1 MVCGQVPRCRRL
13 CRPRPF
19 LLALVVALCLFCQTL
34 TPLMTSSILSAVVN
48 GIVPNKL
55 AKTQQGKYKEVSP
68 STIHCFLPGSN
79 SETVKKID
87 ASILQYFGSHTRRAV
102 LYAPP
107 AHHETDRQLC
117 QRILAKHGYTVTV
130 LENGRLLEDLRHEG
144 PYHSGMNPWDL
155 FICLSSRKNGGTGCF
170 QTEDFRNL
178 ELFQKVNLL
187 PEIQHFLCRKEGLC
201 QITKAFSDLQLPLV
215 TPDCSGQPG
224 LSRASTT
231 RNVSQGSTIT
241 ERARASHLQHQW
253 KQSMSTKL
261 SRVSTT
267 SDHKDVLKAQDL
279 SVIIKAYVLVTSLT
293 PLRAFI
299 HSTTTVWHPPKKKHF
314 TIKLQRFFE
323 IFFRNSSPQQ
333 AFNNMK
339 EAINKLLLLTEV
351 FSKSSASGPNS
362 FNQCSQCFQMLTF
375 DIGFSMSMHPVVL
388 KVHEYFD
395 FQVENESTIQD
406 QISKE
411 LLFEDTFKFI
421 LSNES
426 STSSFIEALQKIY
439 GSSVSEDGTYN
450 KEDEQCFSLEEINSM
465 ITFIKELKS
474 LGQFELLFPSSAPKT
489 QMLLRDLYRMVDPM
503 RRLSS
508 VLTVHWLLSSVL
520 QQFQFMNKEA
530 HINLSEDRRKEE
542 TRETVGIKCQEI
554 NPTLASKFFNFISED
569 QHKVFHLRTQCPHGN
584 SVTEAEQ
591 TLYKIENK
599 DTLSHIRHIFTSPQ
613 LNLNPQFNPK
623 IRKYYAEVPFDMVTV
638 KIGAEPSNCQ
648 CQVHLDDKKGPSI
661 ANYPLGL
668 GLNKVVILL
677 TDDSQPSSE
686 VVSSYKITIYRE
698 DRPSLPLFDDYMMC
712 GFVQDCGSKI
722 RPEESC
728 GLQPLSHEYLSAISQ
743 TVFKTCEAGDTKGQ
757 WIVPCLSCSDNRTCD
772 WREITWQPHGC
783 QYSVLAKPELQRC
796 VEGRRILFIGDS
808 TNRGMMYYL
817 IERVNKTLQE
827 WQKTHD
833 VKCYHNINEGKTF
846 ISYSYY
852 PQFWM
857 NASQRPTFEKAL
869 EQLLQRSRPLEN
881 TDQTVL
887 IVGGVQWLNS
897 NHLQIIQK
905 VLNRENL
912 SNILVIVKSIGMGF
926 HLPVDGIHSLS
937 QAEVQNLWN
946 ENLVILDTA
955 KNLGYEV
962 VDTFVITMGRYK
974 EFLQGKCGCH
984 FHEVVKSNPS
994 EEKPHIT
1001 MTLSRHY
1008 TLGKYFSKRSK
1019 PSQLQDYATNS
1030 QSPYHVRGPINQ
1042 VYSEILLS
1050 RLCAS
1055 RRDFVST

>member
-55 AKTQQGKYKEVSP
+55 TKTQRGRYKETSP
-68 STIHCFLPGSN
+68 GTIHCFLPGSN
-79 SETVKKID
+79 SETVKKLD
-87 ASILQYFGSHTRRAV
+87 ASILQHFGSQTRRAV

-117 QRILAKHGYTVTV
+117 QHILAKHGYTVTV
-130 LENGRLLEDLRHEG
+130 LENRRLVEDLRHEG

-170 QTEDFRNL
+170 QAEDLHNL

-224 LSRASTT
+224 PSRASTM
-231 RNVSQGSTIT
+231 RNVSQGSAVTGQ
-241 ERARASHLQHQW
+241 ARAPPLQHWNQ
-253 KQSMSTKL
+253 
-261 SRVSTT
+261 VST
-267 SDHKDVLKAQDL
+267 SDHKDVLKAQDF

-299 HSTTTVWHPPKKKHF
+299 HSTTTVWHPPKKRHF

-323 IFFRNSSPQQ
+323 MFFRNSSPQQ

-339 EAINKLLLLTEV
+339 EAINKLLLITEV

-375 DIGFSMSMHPVVL
+375 DIGFGMSIHPVVL
-388 KVHEYFD
+388 KVHENFD
-395 FQVENESTIQD
+395 IQVENESTIQD

-411 LLFEDTFKFI
+411 LLFEDTFKFL

-439 GSSVSEDGTYN
+439 GSSVSKDGTHN
-450 KEDEQCFSLEEINSM
+450 REDEQCFSLEEINSAT
-465 ITFIKELKS
+465 TFIKELKS
-474 LGQFELLFPSSAPKT
+474 LGQFELLFPSSAPKIR
-489 QMLLRDLYRMVDPM
+489 MLLHDLYRMVDPM
-503 RRLSS
+503 RRPSS
-508 VLTVHWLLSSVL
+508 VLTLHWLLSSVL
-520 QQFQFMNKEA
+520 QQFQLMNKEA
-530 HINLSEDRRKEE
+530 HTNLSDENRKLLSASVYLSALHYSSKTEE
-542 TRETVGIKCQEI
+542 R
-554 NPTLASKFFNFISED
+554 
-569 QHKVFHLRTQCPHGN
+569 QC
-584 SVTEAEQ
+584 S
-591 TLYKIENK
+591 YDK
-599 DTLSHIRHIFTSPQ
+599 DTLSHIRQIYTSPQ
-613 LNLNPQFNPK
+613 LDLNPQFNPK
-623 IRKYYAEVPFDMVTV
+623 IREYYAEVPFDMVTV

-648 CQVHLDDKKGPSI
+648 CHVHLDNKKGPSI

-668 GLNKVVILL
+668 GLNKVIILL
-677 TDDSQPSSE
+677 MDDLQPSPE

-728 GLQPLSHEYLSAISQ
+728 GLQPLSHEYLSEISQ
-743 TVFKTCEAGDTKGQ
+743 TVFKTCEGGDTKGQ

-783 QYSVLAKPELQRC
+783 RHSVLAKPELQRC

-857 NASQRPTFEKAL
+857 NANQRPTFERAL
-869 EQLLQRSRPLEN
+869 EQLLQRSRPLKN

-994 EEKPHIT
+994 EERPHIT

-1008 TLGKYFSKRSK
+1008 TLGKYFGSQSK

-1055 RRDFVST
+1055 KREFVST

>member
-1 MVCGQVPRCRRL
+1 MVCGQAPRCRRL

-19 LLALVVALCLFCQTL
+19 LLAIVVAICLFCETL
-34 TPLMTSSILSAVVN
+34 TPLMTSTILSAVVN
-48 GIVPNKL
+48 GITSNKL
-55 AKTQQGKYKEVSP
+55 TKTQQGRYKEVSP
-68 STIHCFLPGSN
+68 STTHCFLPGSN
-79 SETVKKID
+79 SQTLKKID
-87 ASILQYFGSHTRRAV
+87 DSIVQYFGSHMRRAV

-107 AHHETDRQLC
+107 AHRETDRQLC
-117 QRILAKHGYTVTV
+117 QRILEKHGYTVTV
-130 LENGRLLEDLRHEG
+130 LENRRLVENPRHKG
-144 PYHSGMNPWDL
+144 PYHSSINPWDL
-155 FICLSSRKNGGTGCF
+155 LICLSSRKNAGTGCI
-170 QTEDFRNL
+170 QAEDLHNL

-201 QITKAFSDLQLPLV
+201 QITKAFSDLQLPV
-215 TPDCSGQPG
+215 VAPECSGQPG
-224 LSRASTT
+224 PSRASTT
-231 RNVSQGSTIT
+231 SNMSQGSKSTDKT
-241 ERARASHLQHQW
+241 RTSHLQHQW
-253 KQSMSTKL
+253 KQHTSAEL
-261 SRVSTT
+261 NHVSA
-267 SDHKDVLKAQDL
+267 SSEHKDILKAQDL

-299 HSTTTVWHPPKKKHF
+299 HSTTSVWHPPKKKHF

-323 IFFRNSSPQQ
+323 IFFKNSSPQQ

-339 EAINKLLLLTEV
+339 EAISKLLLITEV
-351 FSKSSASGPNS
+351 FSESSASGPNS

-375 DIGFSMSMHPVVL
+375 DIGFGMSIYPVVL
-388 KVHEYFD
+388 EVHENFD
-395 FQVENESTIQD
+395 FQVEDKSTIQD
-406 QISKE
+406 QTFKE
-411 LLFEDTFKFI
+411 LIFEDTFKFL

-439 GSSVSEDGTYN
+439 GSAVSKDGKYHRED
-450 KEDEQCFSLEEINSM
+450 KQCFSLEEINSM

-474 LGQFELLFPSSAPKT
+474 LGQFELLFPSAAPQIQT
-489 QMLLRDLYRMVDPM
+489 LLRDLYRMVDPM
-503 RRLSS
+503 RRLGS
-508 VLTVHWLLSSVL
+508 VLTLHWLLSSL
-520 QQFQFMNKEA
+520 LEQFQFMTKEA
-530 HINLSEDRRKEE
+530 HTN
-542 TRETVGIKCQEI
+542 
-554 NPTLASKFFNFISED
+554 ISEWSLKKNSRKSSQTIMKLLQPRLSSQENRSPKQNVPSD
-569 QHKVFHLRTQCPHGN
+569 SRRSHKTFHYSSKTKERQCSHD
-584 SVTEAEQ
+584 
-591 TLYKIENK
+591 K
-599 DTLSHIRHIFTSPQ
+599 DTLSHIRQIFTSPQ
-613 LNLNPQFNPK
+613 LDLNPQFNPK
-623 IRKYYAEVPFDMVTV
+623 IKEYYAEVPFDMVTV

-648 CQVHLDDKKGPSI
+648 CQVHLDDKKGPSS

-668 GLNKVVILL
+668 GLNKVIILL
-677 TDDSQPSSE
+677 TDDSQPSPQ
-686 VVSSYKITIYRE
+686 VVSSYRITIYRE

-722 RPEESC
+722 HPEESC
-728 GLQPLSHEYLSAISQ
+728 GLQPLSQEYLSAISQ
-743 TVFKTCEAGDTKGQ
+743 TVFKTCEAGDAKGQ

-857 NASQRPTFEKAL
+857 NANQRPTFEKAL

-905 VLNRENL
+905 VLSRENL
-912 SNILVIVKSIGMGF
+912 SNILVIIKSIGMGF

-937 QAEVQNLWN
+937 QAQIQNLWN
-946 ENLVILDTA
+946 ENLIILDTA

-994 EEKPHIT
+994 EERPHIT
-1001 MTLSRHY
+1001 MMLSRHY
-1008 TLGKYFSKRSK
+1008 TLGKYFGSQSK

-1055 RRDFVST
+1055 KRELVS

>member
-34 TPLMTSSILSAVVN
+34 TPLMTSSILSAVAN
-48 GIVPNKL
+48 GIAPDK
-55 AKTQQGKYKEVSP
+55 ATKTQQGRYKEVSP

-79 SETVKKID
+79 SETVKKIN
-87 ASILQYFGSHTRRAV
+87 ASILQYLGSHTRRAV

-107 AHHETDRQLC
+107 AHHESDRRLC

-130 LENGRLLEDLRHEG
+130 LENRRLVEDLRHEG

-170 QTEDFRNL
+170 QTEDLRNL

-224 LSRASTT
+224 LSRTSTA
-231 RNVSQGSTIT
+231 RNVSQGSAVT
-241 ERARASHLQHQW
+241 EQARASHLQHWW

-261 SRVSTT
+261 NQVSTT
-267 SDHKDVLKAQDL
+267 SAHRDILKAQDL

-339 EAINKLLLLTEV
+339 EAINKLLLITEV

-362 FNQCSQCFQMLTF
+362 FHQCSQCFQMLTF
-375 DIGFSMSMHPVVL
+375 DIGFGMSIHPVVL
-388 KVHEYFD
+388 KVHENFD

-406 QISKE
+406 QTSKE
-411 LLFEDTFKFI
+411 LIFEDTFKFL

-426 STSSFIEALQKIY
+426 STSSLIEALQKIY
-439 GSSVSEDGTYN
+439 GSSVNKDGTYDR
-450 KEDEQCFSLEEINSM
+450 EDEQCFSLEEINSM

-474 LGQFELLFPSSAPKT
+474 LGQFELLFPSSAPEIQT
-489 QMLLRDLYRMVDPM
+489 LLRDLYRMVDPM

-508 VLTVHWLLSSVL
+508 VLTGHWLLSSVL
-520 QQFQFMNKEA
+520 QQFQIWNKEA
-530 HINLSEDRRKEE
+530 PTNLSDFNFCEERKRNGRTEQGKKREGGKEREGRKGKEGKGRKE
-542 TRETVGIKCQEI
+542 REGRKGKEGRKELSVYCM
-554 NPTLASKFFNFISED
+554 FN
-569 QHKVFHLRTQCPHGN
+569 T
-584 SVTEAEQ
+584 
-591 TLYKIENK
+591 
-599 DTLSHIRHIFTSPQ
+599 DTLSYIRQIFTSPQ
-613 LNLNPQFNPK
+613 LDLNPQFNPK
-623 IRKYYAEVPFDMVTV
+623 IREYYAEVPFDMVTV

-648 CQVHLDDKKGPSI
+648 CQVHLDNKKGPSI

-668 GLNKVVILL
+668 GLNKVIILL
-677 TDDSQPSSE
+677 TDDSQPSPE

-698 DRPSLPLFDDYMMC
+698 DRPSLPLFDDYMVC

-728 GLQPLSHEYLSAISQ
+728 GLQPLSPEYLSAISQ
-743 TVFKTCEAGDTKGQ
+743 TVVKTCEAGDTKGQ

-783 QYSVLAKPELQRC
+783 RHSVLAKPQLQRC
-796 VEGRRILFIGDS
+796 LEGRRILFIGDS

-857 NASQRPTFEKAL
+857 NANQRPTFEKAL

-946 ENLVILDTA
+946 ENLIILDTA

-994 EEKPHIT
+994 EERPHIT

-1008 TLGKYFSKRSK
+1008 TLGKYFGSQSK

-1030 QSPYHVRGPINQ
+1030 QSSYHVRGPINQ

-1055 RRDFVST
+1055 RRELVST

>member
-1 MVCGQVPRCRRL
+1 MLCGHIPRCRRL

-48 GIVPNKL
+48 GIAPNKL
-55 AKTQQGKYKEVSP
+55 TKTQQGRYKEISP
-68 STIHCFLPGSN
+68 STVHCFLPGSN
-79 SETVKKID
+79 SETVKKIHD
-87 ASILQYFGSHTRRAV
+87 SILQYFGSHTRRAV

-130 LENGRLLEDLRHEG
+130 LENRRLAEDLGHEG

-155 FICLSSRKNGGTGCF
+155 LICLSSRKNGGTGCF
-170 QTEDFRNL
+170 QTEDLHNL

-224 LSRASTT
+224 LSRASAP
-231 RNVSQGSTIT
+231 RNVSQGSVIT
-241 ERARASHLQHQW
+241 GQARASHVQHWW
-253 KQSMSTKL
+253 KQSTSTQL
-261 SRVSTT
+261 NQVSTL

-293 PLRAFI
+293 PLRAFV

-314 TIKLQRFFE
+314 TIKLQKFFE

-339 EAINKLLLLTEV
+339 EAINKLLLITEV
-351 FSKSSASGPNS
+351 FSKSSASGPSS

-375 DIGFSMSMHPVVL
+375 DIGFGMSIHPVVL
-388 KVHEYFD
+388 KVHEHFD
-395 FQVENESTIQD
+395 FQDENELTIQD

-411 LLFEDTFKFI
+411 LLLEDTFKFL

-439 GSSVSEDGTYN
+439 GSSVSKDGTYN
-450 KEDEQCFSLEEINSM
+450 REEEQCFSLEEINSM
-465 ITFIKELKS
+465 ITFIKELKN
-474 LGQFELLFPSSAPKT
+474 LGQFELLFPSSAPKI

-508 VLTVHWLLSSVL
+508 VLTVHWLLSSLL

-530 HINLSEDRRKEE
+530 HTNLFEWKPSQENMNPKQNVPSDFRKNHGALHYSSKTEE
-542 TRETVGIKCQEI
+542 R
-554 NPTLASKFFNFISED
+554 
-569 QHKVFHLRTQCPHGN
+569 QC
-584 SVTEAEQ
+584 S
-591 TLYKIENK
+591 YDK
-599 DTLSHIRHIFTSPQ
+599 DTLSHIRQLFTSPQ
-613 LNLNPQFNPK
+613 LDLNPQFNPK
-623 IRKYYAEVPFDMVTV
+623 IREYYAEVPFDMVTV

-648 CQVHLDDKKGPSI
+648 CHVHLDDKKGPSI

-668 GLNKVVILL
+668 GLNKVIIFL
-677 TDDSQPSSE
+677 TDDSQPSPE

-712 GFVQDCGSKI
+712 GFVQ
-722 RPEESC
+722 
-728 GLQPLSHEYLSAISQ
+728 
-743 TVFKTCEAGDTKGQ
+743 
-757 WIVPCLSCSDNRTCD
+757 
-772 WREITWQPHGC
+772 
-783 QYSVLAKPELQRC
+783 
-796 VEGRRILFIGDS
+796 ILFIGDS

-857 NASQRPTFEKAL
+857 NANQRPTFEKAL

-897 NHLQIIQK
+897 NHLLIIQK

-994 EEKPHIT
+994 EERPHIT
-1001 MTLSRHY
+1001 MTLSRRY
-1008 TLGKYFSKRSK
+1008 TRGKYFGSQSK

-1030 QSPYHVRGPINQ
+1030 RSPYHVRGPINQ

-1055 RRDFVST
+1055 KREVVST

>member
-1 MVCGQVPRCRRL
+1 MVCGQVLRCRRL

-19 LLALVVALCLFCQTL
+19 LLALVVAICLFCQTL
-34 TPLMTSSILSAVVN
+34 TPLMTSSILSAVVK
-48 GIVPNKL
+48 GIAPDKL
-55 AKTQQGKYKEVSP
+55 TKTQQGRYKEVSP
-68 STIHCFLPGSN
+68 SNTHCFLPGSN
-79 SETVKKID
+79 SQAVKKIND
-87 ASILQYFGSHTRRAV
+87 SILQYFGSRTRRAV

-107 AHHETDRQLC
+107 AHRETDRQLC

-130 LENGRLLEDLRHEG
+130 LENRRLMEDPRLKG
-144 PYHSGMNPWDL
+144 PYHSGISPWDL
-155 FICLSSRKNGGTGCF
+155 LICLSSRKNDGTGCI
-170 QTEDFRNL
+170 QIEDLHRL
-178 ELFQKVNLL
+178 ALFQKVNLL

-201 QITKAFSDLQLPLV
+201 QITKAFSDLQLPV
-215 TPDCSGQPG
+215 ITPECSSQPG
-224 LSRASTT
+224 LSRASAAS
-231 RNVSQGSTIT
+231 NMSQGGDSTDKT
-241 ERARASHLQHQW
+241 RPAHLRSWW
-253 KQSMSTKL
+253 KQSTSTQL
-261 SRVSTT
+261 SQVSA
-267 SDHKDVLKAQDL
+267 SPDHKDILKAQDF

-299 HSTTTVWHPPKKKHF
+299 HSTATVWHPPKKKHF
-314 TIKLQRFFE
+314 SIKLQRFFE
-323 IFFRNSSPQQ
+323 IFFKSSSPQQ

-339 EAINKLLLLTEV
+339 EAISKLLLITEV
-351 FSKSSASGPNS
+351 FSESSASGSNS
-362 FNQCSQCFQMLTF
+362 FNQCRQCFQMLTF
-375 DIGFSMSMHPVVL
+375 DIGFSTSMYPVVL
-388 KVHEYFD
+388 EVHENFD
-395 FQVENESTIQD
+395 FQDEDESNIQH
-406 QISKE
+406 QTFKE
-411 LLFEDTFKFI
+411 FLLEDTFKFL

-426 STSSFIEALQKIY
+426 STSIFIEALQKIH
-439 GSSVSEDGTYN
+439 GSTVSKDGTYH
-450 KEDEQCFSLEEINSM
+450 KEDEQCLSLEEINSM

-474 LGQFELLFPSSAPKT
+474 LGQFELLFPSAAPKIQT
-489 QMLLRDLYRMVDPM
+489 LLRDIYHMVDPM
-503 RRLSS
+503 RRLGS
-508 VLTVHWLLSSVL
+508 VLTVHWLLSSL
-520 QQFQFMNKEA
+520 LEQFQFMAKEA
-530 HINLSEDRRKEE
+530 HTNLSEWNSSQENVSLKQNVPSDFRKNHEA
-542 TRETVGIKCQEI
+542 
-554 NPTLASKFFNFISED
+554 LHFSSKTKE
-569 QHKVFHLRTQCPHGN
+569 RQC
-584 SVTEAEQ
+584 T
-591 TLYKIENK
+591 YDK
-599 DTLSHIRHIFTSPQ
+599 DTLSHIRQIFTSPQ
-613 LNLNPQFNPK
+613 LDLNPQFNPK
-623 IRKYYAEVPFDMVTV
+623 IKEYYTEVPFDMVTV

-648 CQVHLDDKKGPSI
+648 CKVHLDEKKGPSI

-668 GLNKVVILL
+668 GLNKVIILV
-677 TDDSQPSSE
+677 TDDSQPSPH
-686 VVSSYKITIYRE
+686 VVSTYKITIYRE

-712 GFVQDCGSKI
+712 GFVQDCGSLI

-783 QYSVLAKPELQRC
+783 RYSVLAKPELQRC

-857 NASQRPTFEKAL
+857 NADQRPTFEKAL

-912 SNILVIVKSIGMGF
+912 SNILVIIKSIGMGF

-955 KNLGYEV
+955 KNFGYEV

-994 EEKPHIT
+994 EESPHIT
-1001 MTLSRHY
+1001 MTFSRHY
-1008 TLGKYFSKRSK
+1008 TLGKYLGSQSK
-1019 PSQLQDYATNS
+1019 PSQLQDYARNS

-1055 RRDFVST
+1055 KRELVST

>member
-1 MVCGQVPRCRRL
+1 MLCGHIPRCRRL

-48 GIVPNKL
+48 GIAPNKL
-55 AKTQQGKYKEVSP
+55 TKTQQGRYKEISP
-68 STIHCFLPGSN
+68 STVHCFLPGSN
-79 SETVKKID
+79 SETVKKIHD
-87 ASILQYFGSHTRRAV
+87 SILQYFGSHTRRAV

-130 LENGRLLEDLRHEG
+130 LENRRLAEDLGHEG

-155 FICLSSRKNGGTGCF
+155 LICLSSRKNGGTGCF
-170 QTEDFRNL
+170 QTEDLHNL

-224 LSRASTT
+224 LSRASAP
-231 RNVSQGSTIT
+231 RNVSQGSAIT
-241 ERARASHLQHQW
+241 GQARASHVQHWW
-253 KQSMSTKL
+253 KQSTSTQL
-261 SRVSTT
+261 NQVSTL

-314 TIKLQRFFE
+314 TIKLQKFFE

-339 EAINKLLLLTEV
+339 EAINKLLLITEV
-351 FSKSSASGPNS
+351 FSKSSASGPSS

-375 DIGFSMSMHPVVL
+375 DIGFGMSIHPVVL
-388 KVHEYFD
+388 KVHEHFD
-395 FQVENESTIQD
+395 FQDENELTIQD

-411 LLFEDTFKFI
+411 LLLEDTFKFL

-439 GSSVSEDGTYN
+439 GSSVSKDGTYN
-450 KEDEQCFSLEEINSM
+450 REEEQCFSLEEINSM
-465 ITFIKELKS
+465 ITFIKELKN
-474 LGQFELLFPSSAPKT
+474 LGQFELLFPSSAPKI

-508 VLTVHWLLSSVL
+508 VLTVHWLLSSLL

-530 HINLSEDRRKEE
+530 HTNLFEWQPSQENMNPKQNVPSDFRKNHGALHYSSKTEERR
-542 TRETVGIKCQEI
+542 C
-554 NPTLASKFFNFISED
+554 SYD
-569 QHKVFHLRTQCPHGN
+569 
-584 SVTEAEQ
+584 
-591 TLYKIENK
+591 K
-599 DTLSHIRHIFTSPQ
+599 DTLSHIRQLFTSPQ
-613 LNLNPQFNPK
+613 LDLNPQFNPK
-623 IRKYYAEVPFDMVTV
+623 IREYYAEVPFDMVTV

-648 CQVHLDDKKGPSI
+648 CHVHLDDKKGPSI

-668 GLNKVVILL
+668 GLNKVIILL
-677 TDDSQPSSE
+677 TDDSQPSPE

-722 RPEESC
+722 HPEESC

-857 NASQRPTFEKAL
+857 NANQRPTFEKAL

-897 NHLQIIQK
+897 NHLLIIQK

-994 EEKPHIT
+994 EERPHIT
-1001 MTLSRHY
+1001 MTLSRRY
-1008 TLGKYFSKRSK
+1008 TRGKYFGSQSK

-1030 QSPYHVRGPINQ
+1030 RSPYHVRGPINQ

-1055 RRDFVST
+1055 KREVVST

>member
-19 LLALVVALCLFCQTL
+19 LLALVVAICLFCQTL
-34 TPLMTSSILSAVVN
+34 TPLMTSSILSAVIN
-48 GIVPNKL
+48 GIAPNKL
-55 AKTQQGKYKEVSP
+55 TKTQQGRYKEVSP
-68 STIHCFLPGSN
+68 SNTHCFLPGSN
-79 SETVKKID
+79 SQTVKKIND
-87 ASILQYFGSHTRRAV
+87 SILQYFRSHTRRAV

-107 AHHETDRQLC
+107 AHRETDRQLC

-130 LENGRLLEDLRHEG
+130 LENRRLMEDPRLEG
-144 PYHSGMNPWDL
+144 PYHSRVSPWDIL
-155 FICLSSRKNGGTGCF
+155 ICLSSRKNDGTGCI
-170 QTEDFRNL
+170 QIEELHHL

-201 QITKAFSDLQLPLV
+201 QITKAFSDLQLPII
-215 TPDCSGQPG
+215 TPECTGRPG
-224 LSRASTT
+224 LSRASTVSNMSLGGESTDRT
-231 RNVSQGSTIT
+231 RT
-241 ERARASHLQHQW
+241 AHLQYWW
-253 KQSMSTKL
+253 KQSMSKQL
-261 SRVSTT
+261 NQVSA
-267 SDHKDVLKAQDL
+267 SLDHKDILKAQDV

-299 HSTTTVWHPPKKKHF
+299 HSTATVWNPPKKKHF
-314 TIKLQRFFE
+314 SVKLKRFFE
-323 IFFRNSSPQQ
+323 IFFKSSSPQQ

-339 EAINKLLLLTEV
+339 EAISKLLLITEV
-351 FSKSSASGPNS
+351 FSESSASGPNS
-362 FNQCSQCFQMLTF
+362 FNQCRQCFQMLTF
-375 DIGFSMSMHPVVL
+375 DMGFGTSTYPVVL
-388 KVHEYFD
+388 EVHENFD
-395 FQVENESTIQD
+395 FQDEDESNIQD
-406 QISKE
+406 QTFKE
-411 LLFEDTFKFI
+411 FLLEDTFKFL
-421 LSNES
+421 LSNET
-426 STSSFIEALQKIY
+426 STSSFMEALQKIY
-439 GSSVSEDGTYN
+439 GSPVSKDGTYHR
-450 KEDEQCFSLEEINSM
+450 EDEQCLSLEEINSM
-465 ITFIKELKS
+465 LTFIKELKN
-474 LGQFELLFPSSAPKT
+474 LGQFELLFPSAAPKIQT
-489 QMLLRDLYRMVDPM
+489 LLRDLYHMVDPM
-503 RRLSS
+503 RRLGS
-508 VLTVHWLLSSVL
+508 VLTVHWLLSSML
-520 QQFQFMNKEA
+520 EQFQLITKET
-530 HINLSEDRRKEE
+530 HTNPSEWNFSQENESPKQNVPSDFKKNHEALHYSSKTKE
-542 TRETVGIKCQEI
+542 R
-554 NPTLASKFFNFISED
+554 
-569 QHKVFHLRTQCPHGN
+569 QC
-584 SVTEAEQ
+584 S
-591 TLYKIENK
+591 YDK
-599 DTLSHIRHIFTSPQ
+599 DTLSHIRQIFTSPQ
-613 LNLNPQFNPK
+613 LDLNPRFNPK
-623 IRKYYAEVPFDMVTV
+623 IKEYYAEVPFDMVTV

-648 CQVHLDDKKGPSI
+648 CQVHLDEKKGPSI

-668 GLNKVVILL
+668 GLNKVIILV
-677 TDDSQPSSE
+677 TDDLQPSPQ

-712 GFVQDCGSKI
+712 GFVQDCGSRI

-728 GLQPLSHEYLSAISQ
+728 GLQPLSHEYLSAISR

-783 QYSVLAKPELQRC
+783 RYSVLAKPELQRC

-833 VKCYHNINEGKTF
+833 VKCYQNINEGKTF

-857 NASQRPTFEKAL
+857 NANQRPTFEKAL

-912 SNILVIVKSIGMGF
+912 SNILVIIKSIGMGF

-946 ENLVILDTA
+946 ENLIILDTA
-955 KNLGYEV
+955 KNFGYEV

-984 FHEVVKSNPS
+984 FHEITEAFWNLYRKS
-994 EEKPHIT
+994 
-1001 MTLSRHY
+1001 
-1008 TLGKYFSKRSK
+1008 
-1019 PSQLQDYATNS
+1019 
-1030 QSPYHVRGPINQ
+1030 HV
-1042 VYSEILLS
+1042 
-1050 RLCAS
+1050 
-1055 RRDFVST
+1055 

>member
-19 LLALVVALCLFCQTL
+19 LLALVVAICLFCQTL
-34 TPLMTSSILSAVVN
+34 TPLTTSILSAVVN
-48 GIVPNKL
+48 GIAPNKL
-55 AKTQQGKYKEVSP
+55 AKTQRGRYKEVPP
-68 STIHCFLPGSN
+68 SDAHCFLPGSN
-79 SETVKKID
+79 SQAVKKIHD
-87 ASILQYFGSHTRRAV
+87 SILQYFGSRMRRAV
-102 LYAPP
+102 LYTPP
-107 AHHETDRQLC
+107 AHRETDHQLC

-130 LENGRLLEDLRHEG
+130 LENRRLREDSRHEG
-144 PYHSGMNPWDL
+144 PYHSGTSPWDL
-155 FICLSSRKNGGTGCF
+155 LICLSSRKNDGTACI
-170 QTEDFRNL
+170 QIEDLHRL
-178 ELFQKVNLL
+178 QLFQKVNLL

-201 QITKAFSDLQLPLV
+201 QITKAFSDLQLPII
-215 TPDCSGQPG
+215 TPECSGQPG
-224 LSRASTT
+224 LSRASATS
-231 RNVSQGSTIT
+231 NVSQGG
-241 ERARASHLQHQW
+241 ERADKTRTARLRYWW
-253 KQSMSTKL
+253 KQSRSAELNK
-261 SRVSTT
+261 VSA
-267 SDHKDVLKAQDL
+267 SPDHKDILKAQDI

-299 HSTTTVWHPPKKKHF
+299 HSTATVWHPPKKKHF
-314 TIKLQRFFE
+314 SVKLQSFFE
-323 IFFRNSSPQQ
+323 IFFKSSSPQQ

-339 EAINKLLLLTEV
+339 EAISKLLLVTEV
-351 FSKSSASGPNS
+351 FSESSASGPKYFS
-362 FNQCSQCFQMLTF
+362 RCRQCFQMLTF
-375 DIGFSMSMHPVVL
+375 DIGFGTSIYPVVL
-388 KVHEYFD
+388 EVHENFD
-395 FQVENESTIQD
+395 FQDEDESNIQD
-406 QISKE
+406 QTFKE
-411 LLFEDTFKFI
+411 FLFEDTFKFL

-439 GSSVSEDGTYN
+439 GSAVSKDGIYH
-450 KEDEQCFSLEEINSM
+450 KEDELCLSLEEINSM

-474 LGQFELLFPSSAPKT
+474 LGQFELLFPSTAPEIQT
-489 QMLLRDLYRMVDPM
+489 LLRDLYHMVDPM
-503 RRLSS
+503 RRLGS
-508 VLTVHWLLSSVL
+508 VLTVHWLLSSL
-520 QQFQFMNKEA
+520 LEQFQFMTKEA
-530 HINLSEDRRKEE
+530 HTNLSEWRSKKNSRNISQTIMKWLQPRNSSQENASLRQNVPSEFRKNHEA
-542 TRETVGIKCQEI
+542 
-554 NPTLASKFFNFISED
+554 LHYSSKT
-569 QHKVFHLRTQCPHGN
+569 KGRQC
-584 SVTEAEQ
+584 S
-591 TLYKIENK
+591 YDK
-599 DTLSHIRHIFTSPQ
+599 DTLSHIRQIFTSPQ
-613 LNLNPQFNPK
+613 LDLNPQFNPK
-623 IRKYYAEVPFDMVTV
+623 IKEYYAEVPFDMVTV

-648 CQVHLDDKKGPSI
+648 CQVHLDEKKGPSI
-661 ANYPLGL
+661 ANYLLGL
-668 GLNKVVILL
+668 GLNKVIVLV
-677 TDDSQPSSE
+677 TDDSQPKPQ
-686 VVSSYKITIYRE
+686 VVSSYKITIFRE

-712 GFVQDCGSKI
+712 GFVQDCGSRI

-772 WREITWQPHGC
+772 WREIMWQPHGC

-796 VEGRRILFIGDS
+796 VEGRKILFIGDS

-833 VKCYHNINEGKTF
+833 IKCYHNINEGKTF

-857 NASQRPTFEKAL
+857 NANQRPTFEKAL

-912 SNILVIVKSIGMGF
+912 SNILVIIKSIGMGF

-946 ENLVILDTA
+946 ENLVILNTA
-955 KNLGYEV
+955 KNFGYEV

-994 EEKPHIT
+994 EESPHIT

-1008 TLGKYFSKRSK
+1008 TLGKYFGSQSK
-1019 PSQLQDYATNS
+1019 PSQLQDDATNS

-1055 RRDFVST
+1055 KRKLVST

>member
-19 LLALVVALCLFCQTL
+19 LLALVVAGCLFCQTL
-34 TPLMTSSILSAVVN
+34 TPLMTSSILSSVVN
-48 GIVPNKL
+48 GIAPNKL
-55 AKTQQGKYKEVSP
+55 TKTRQGRYKEVSP
-68 STIHCFLPGSN
+68 SNILCFPPGSN
-79 SETVKKID
+79 SQTVKKID
-87 ASILQYFGSHTRRAV
+87 DSILQYFGSRTRRAV

-107 AHHETDRQLC
+107 AHRETDSQLC
-117 QRILAKHGYTVTV
+117 QRILTKHGYKVTV
-130 LENGRLLEDLRHEG
+130 LEDRRLVEDPRHEG
-144 PYHSGMNPWDL
+144 PYHNGVSPWDL
-155 FICLSSRKNGGTGCF
+155 LICLSSRKNDGTGCI
-170 QTEDFRNL
+170 QMDDFHHL
-178 ELFQKVNLL
+178 QLFQKVNLL
-187 PEIQHFLCRKEGLC
+187 PEIQHFLCGKEGLC
-201 QITKAFSDLQLPLV
+201 QITKVFSGLQLPV
-215 TPDCSGQPG
+215 ITPECSGQPW
-224 LSRASTT
+224 LSRASVTG
-231 RNVSQGSTIT
+231 NMSQGSESAEKTRT
-241 ERARASHLQHQW
+241 THHLRSWWEQSRSAQLSQVSVSPEHQ
-253 KQSMSTKL
+253 
-261 SRVSTT
+261 
-267 SDHKDVLKAQDL
+267 DILKAQDF
-279 SVIIKAYVLVTSLT
+279 SVIVKAYVLVTSLT

-299 HSTTTVWHPPKKKHF
+299 HSTATVWHPPKKKHF
-314 TIKLQRFFE
+314 TVKLQRFFE
-323 IFFRNSSPQQ
+323 LFFKSGSPQQ

-339 EAINKLLLLTEV
+339 EAISKLLLITEI
-351 FSKSSASGPNS
+351 FSESSASGPNS
-362 FNQCSQCFQMLTF
+362 FNRCSQCFQMLTF
-375 DIGFSMSMHPVVL
+375 DIGFGTSIYPVVL
-388 KVHEYFD
+388 KVHGNFD
-395 FQVENESTIQD
+395 FQDEDESNIQD
-406 QISKE
+406 QTFKE
-411 LLFEDTFKFI
+411 FLFEDTFKFL

-426 STSSFIEALQKIY
+426 STSTFIETLQKIH
-439 GSSVSEDGTYN
+439 GSTVRKDGTYHR
-450 KEDEQCFSLEEINSM
+450 EDEQCLSLEEINSM
-465 ITFIKELKS
+465 ITFIQELKS
-474 LGQFELLFPSSAPKT
+474 LGRFELLFPSTAPKIQT
-489 QMLLRDLYRMVDPM
+489 LLRDLYHMVDPM
-503 RRLSS
+503 RRLGSL
-508 VLTVHWLLSSVL
+508 LTMHWLLSSL
-520 QQFQFMNKEA
+520 LEQFQFMTEEA
-530 HINLSEDRRKEE
+530 HTNLSEWDSSQESMSPKQNVPSDFRKIHEAL
-542 TRETVGIKCQEI
+542 RYS
-554 NPTLASKFFNFISED
+554 SKTKE
-569 QHKVFHLRTQCPHGN
+569 RQC
-584 SVTEAEQ
+584 S
-591 TLYKIENK
+591 YDK
-599 DTLSHIRHIFTSPQ
+599 DTLSHIRQIFTSPQ
-613 LNLNPQFNPK
+613 LDLNPQFNPK
-623 IRKYYAEVPFDMVTV
+623 TKEYYAEVPFDMVTV

-648 CQVHLDDKKGPSI
+648 CQVHLDDKKGPRI

-668 GLNKVVILL
+668 GLNKVIVLV
-677 TDDSQPSSE
+677 TDDSQPSPQ
-686 VVSSYKITIYRE
+686 VVGSYKITIYRE
-698 DRPSLPLFDDYMMC
+698 DRPSLPLFDDYVMC
-712 GFVQDCGSKI
+712 GFVQDCGSRI

-743 TVFKTCEAGDTKGQ
+743 TVFKTCDTGDTKGQ

-783 QYSVLAKPELQRC
+783 RHSVLAKPELQRC

-857 NASQRPTFEKAL
+857 NANQRPTFEKAL

-912 SNILVIVKSIGMGF
+912 SNILVIIKSIGMGF

-955 KNLGYEV
+955 KNFGYEV
-962 VDTFVITMGRYK
+962 VDTFIITMGRYK

-994 EEKPHIT
+994 EESPHIT
-1001 MTLSRHY
+1001 MTLPRHH
-1008 TLGKYFSKRSK
+1008 TLGKYFVSQSK
-1019 PSQLQDYATNS
+1019 PSELQDYATNS

-1050 RLCAS
+1050 RLCA
-1055 RRDFVST
+1055 RKREVVST

>member
-1 MVCGQVPRCRRL
+1 MVCGQVPRCRRV

-19 LLALVVALCLFCQTL
+19 LLALVVAICLFCQTL
-34 TPLMTSSILSAVVN
+34 TPFMTSSILSAVVN
-48 GIVPNKL
+48 GIAPSKL
-55 AKTQQGKYKEVSP
+55 AKTQQGTYKEVS
-68 STIHCFLPGSN
+68 SSNTHCFLPGSK
-79 SETVKKID
+79 SQTVKKID
-87 ASILQYFGSHTRRAV
+87 DSILQYFGSRTRRAIV
-102 LYAPP
+102 YTPS
-107 AHHETDRQLC
+107 AHWETDLQLC
-117 QRILAKHGYTVTV
+117 QSILVKHGYTVTV
-130 LENGRLLEDLRHEG
+130 LENRRLMEDPSHEG
-144 PYHSGMNPWDL
+144 LYQSGISPWDL
-155 FICLSSRKNGGTGCF
+155 LICLSSRKNDGTDCI
-170 QTEDFRNL
+170 QTGVLHHL

-201 QITKAFSDLQLPLV
+201 QITKAFSDLQLPVV
-215 TPDCSGQPG
+215 TPECSGRPG
-224 LSRASTT
+224 LSRAS
-231 RNVSQGSTIT
+231 NASNMSQGSENTDKT
-241 ERARASHLQHQW
+241 RTAHLQHWW
-253 KQSMSTKL
+253 KQ
-261 SRVSTT
+261 RT
-267 SDHKDVLKAQDL
+267 SSQLNQASPDYNDILKAQDL

-299 HSTTTVWHPPKKKHF
+299 HSSATVRHPPKKKHF
-314 TIKLQRFFE
+314 SVKLQRFFE
-323 IFFRNSSPQQ
+323 IFFKSSSPQQ

-339 EAINKLLLLTEV
+339 EAISKLLLITEV
-351 FSKSSASGPNS
+351 FSESSASGPNS

-375 DIGFSMSMHPVVL
+375 DIGFGTSIYPVVL
-388 KVHEYFD
+388 KVHEHFD
-395 FQVENESTIQD
+395 FQDEDESYIQD
-406 QISKE
+406 QTFKE
-411 LLFEDTFKFI
+411 FLFEDTFNFL
-421 LSNES
+421 LSNEY

-439 GSSVSEDGTYN
+439 GSTVSKDGTYYR
-450 KEDEQCFSLEEINSM
+450 EDEQCLSLEEVNSM
-465 ITFIKELKS
+465 ITFMKELKN
-474 LGQFELLFPSSAPKT
+474 LGQFELLFPSAAPKI
-489 QMLLRDLYRMVDPM
+489 QILLRDLYHMVDPM
-503 RRLSS
+503 RQLGS
-508 VLTVHWLLSSVL
+508 VLTVHWLLSSL
-520 QQFQFMNKEA
+520 LEQFQFMTKEA
-530 HINLSEDRRKEE
+530 HTNLSEWNSSQENASPKQNILSDFRKNHEALHYSSKTKDR
-542 TRETVGIKCQEI
+542 
-554 NPTLASKFFNFISED
+554 
-569 QHKVFHLRTQCPHGN
+569 QC
-584 SVTEAEQ
+584 S
-591 TLYKIENK
+591 YDK
-599 DTLSHIRHIFTSPQ
+599 DTLSHIRQIFTSPQ
-613 LNLNPQFNPK
+613 LDLNPQFNPK
-623 IRKYYAEVPFDMVTV
+623 IKEYYAEVPFDMVTV

-648 CQVHLDDKKGPSI
+648 CQVHLDEKKGPSI

-668 GLNKVVILL
+668 GLNKVIILV
-677 TDDSQPSSE
+677 TDDSQPSPQ

-712 GFVQDCGSKI
+712 GFVQDCGSRI

-833 VKCYHNINEGKTF
+833 VKCYRNINEGKTF

-857 NASQRPTFEKAL
+857 NTNQRPTFERAL

-912 SNILVIVKSIGMGF
+912 SNILVIIKSIGMGF

-937 QAEVQNLWN
+937 QAEMQNLWN

-994 EEKPHIT
+994 EESPHIT

-1008 TLGKYFSKRSK
+1008 TLGKYFGSQSK

-1055 RRDFVST
+1055 KR

>member
-34 TPLMTSSILSAVVN
+34 TPLMTSSFLSAVVN
-48 GIVPNKL
+48 GIAPNKL
-55 AKTQQGKYKEVSP
+55 TKTQQGRYKEVSP

-79 SETVKKID
+79 SETLKKID

-117 QRILAKHGYTVTV
+117 QRILEKHGYTVTV
-130 LENGRLLEDLRHEG
+130 LENRGLVEDLRHEG
-144 PYHSGMNPWDL
+144 PYHSDMNPWDL

-170 QTEDFRNL
+170 QTEDLHNL

-215 TPDCSGQPG
+215 TQECSGQPG

-231 RNVSQGSTIT
+231 RNVSQGSAIT
-241 ERARASHLQHQW
+241 EQARASHLQHWW
-253 KQSMSTKL
+253 KQSTNTKL
-261 SRVSTT
+261 NQVST
-267 SDHKDVLKAQDL
+267 SHHKDILKAQDF

-299 HSTTTVWHPPKKKHF
+299 HSTATVWHPPKKKHF

-339 EAINKLLLLTEV
+339 EAINKLLLITEV

-375 DIGFSMSMHPVVL
+375 DIGFGMSIHPVVL
-388 KVHEYFD
+388 KVHENFD
-395 FQVENESTIQD
+395 FQVENESTTQD

-411 LLFEDTFKFI
+411 LFEDTFKFL

-426 STSSFIEALQKIY
+426 STSSSIEALQKIY
-439 GSSVSEDGTYN
+439 GSSVSKDGTYN
-450 KEDEQCFSLEEINSM
+450 REDEQCFSLEEINSM
-465 ITFIKELKS
+465 TTFIKELKS
-474 LGQFELLFPSSAPKT
+474 LGKFELLFPSSAPKI

-503 RRLSS
+503 RRLGS
-508 VLTVHWLLSSVL
+508 VLTLHWLLSSVL

-530 HINLSEDRRKEE
+530 HTNLSEWRKTTESFK
-542 TRETVGIKCQEI
+542 KCQW
-554 NPTLASKFFNFISED
+554 TSK
-569 QHKVFHLRTQCPHGN
+569 KVLSARGQLSQKNESPKQNIPSDFRKNHEALHYSSKTGERQC
-584 SVTEAEQ
+584 S
-591 TLYKIENK
+591 YDK
-599 DTLSHIRHIFTSPQ
+599 DTLSHIRQIFTSPQ
-613 LNLNPQFNPK
+613 LDLNPQFNPK
-623 IRKYYAEVPFDMVTV
+623 IREYYAEVPFDMVTV

-648 CQVHLDDKKGPSI
+648 CHVHLDNRKGPST

-668 GLNKVVILL
+668 GLNKVIILL
-677 TDDSQPSSE
+677 TDDSQPSPE

-698 DRPSLPLFDDYMMC
+698 DRPSLPLFDDYVMC

-728 GLQPLSHEYLSAISQ
+728 GLQPLSREYISAISQ

-783 QYSVLAKPELQRC
+783 RHSVLAKPELQRC
-796 VEGRRILFIGDS
+796 VQGRR
-808 TNRGMMYYL
+808 
-817 IERVNKTLQE
+817 V
-827 WQKTHD
+827 
-833 VKCYHNINEGKTF
+833 
-846 ISYSYY
+846 
-852 PQFWM
+852 
-857 NASQRPTFEKAL
+857 
-869 EQLLQRSRPLEN
+869 
-881 TDQTVL
+881 
-887 IVGGVQWLNS
+887 
-897 NHLQIIQK
+897 
-905 VLNRENL
+905 
-912 SNILVIVKSIGMGF
+912 
-926 HLPVDGIHSLS
+926 
-937 QAEVQNLWN
+937 
-946 ENLVILDTA
+946 
-955 KNLGYEV
+955 
-962 VDTFVITMGRYK
+962 
-974 EFLQGKCGCH
+974 
-984 FHEVVKSNPS
+984 
-994 EEKPHIT
+994 
-1001 MTLSRHY
+1001 
-1008 TLGKYFSKRSK
+1008 
-1019 PSQLQDYATNS
+1019 
-1030 QSPYHVRGPINQ
+1030 
-1042 VYSEILLS
+1042 
-1050 RLCAS
+1050 
-1055 RRDFVST
+1055 

>member
-19 LLALVVALCLFCQTL
+19 LLALVVAICLFCQTL
-34 TPLMTSSILSAVVN
+34 TPLMTSSILSAVAN
-48 GIVPNKL
+48 GIAPSKL
-55 AKTQQGKYKEVSP
+55 TKAQQGRYKEVSP
-68 STIHCFLPGSN
+68 SNTHCFFPGIN
-79 SETVKKID
+79 SQTVEKLD
-87 ASILQYFGSHTRRAV
+87 DSILQYFGNRTRRAV
-102 LYAPP
+102 LYTPP
-107 AHHETDRQLC
+107 AHRESDRQLC

-130 LENGRLLEDLRHEG
+130 LENRVMEDPRHED
-144 PYHSGMNPWDL
+144 PYHNGISPWDL
-155 FICLSSRKNGGTGCF
+155 LICLSSGKSDGTGCI
-170 QTEDFRNL
+170 QIEDL
-178 ELFQKVNLL
+178 PHLKLFQKVNLI
-187 PEIQHFLCRKEGLC
+187 PEIQHFLCREEGLC
-201 QITKAFSDLQLPLV
+201 QITKAFSDVQLPVV
-215 TPDCSGQPG
+215 TTECSSQPG
-224 LSRASTT
+224 LSRAGVAS
-231 RNVSQGSTIT
+231 NVSQGSDSSDKTHT
-241 ERARASHLQHQW
+241 AYLRHWW
-253 KQSMSTKL
+253 KQSRSAQL
-261 SRVSTT
+261 NQISASP
-267 SDHKDVLKAQDL
+267 DHKDILKAQDL

-293 PLRAFI
+293 PLRAFL

-314 TIKLQRFFE
+314 SVKLQRFFE
-323 IFFRNSSPQQ
+323 IFFKNSSPQQ

-339 EAINKLLLLTEV
+339 EAISKLLLITEV
-351 FSKSSASGPNS
+351 FSEASSSGLNS

-375 DIGFSMSMHPVVL
+375 DIGFGSSIHPVVL
-388 KVHEYFD
+388 KVHENFD
-395 FQVENESTIQD
+395 FQDENESNIQD
-406 QISKE
+406 QTFKE
-411 LLFEDTFKFI
+411 LLFEDTFKFL
-421 LSNES
+421 LSNKS
-426 STSSFIEALQKIY
+426 STSNFIEVLQKIY
-439 GSSVSEDGTYN
+439 GSAVSKDGTYHR
-450 KEDEQCFSLEEINSM
+450 EDEQCLSLEEINSM

-474 LGQFELLFPSSAPKT
+474 LGQFELLFPSAAPKT
-489 QMLLRDLYRMVDPM
+489 QTLLRDLYHMVDPM
-503 RRLSS
+503 RRLGS
-508 VLTVHWLLSSVL
+508 VLTVHWLLSSFL
-520 QQFQFMNKEA
+520 EQFQFMTKEA
-530 HINLSEDRRKEE
+530 RTKLSEWNPSQESVSPKQNVPSDFRENHEAFHYSSKTKE
-542 TRETVGIKCQEI
+542 R
-554 NPTLASKFFNFISED
+554 
-569 QHKVFHLRTQCPHGN
+569 QC
-584 SVTEAEQ
+584 S
-591 TLYKIENK
+591 YDK
-599 DTLSHIRHIFTSPQ
+599 DTLSHIRQIFTSPQ
-613 LNLNPQFNPK
+613 LDLNPQFNSK
-623 IRKYYAEVPFDMVTV
+623 IKEYYAEVPFDMVTV

-648 CQVHLDDKKGPSI
+648 SQVHLDEKKGPSI

-668 GLNKVVILL
+668 GLNKVIILV
-677 TDDSQPSSE
+677 TDNSQPTPQ
-686 VVSSYKITIYRE
+686 VVSSYKLTIYRA

-712 GFVQDCGSKI
+712 GFVQDCGSRI

-728 GLQPLSHEYLSAISQ
+728 GLQPLSREYLSAISQ
-743 TVFKTCEAGDTKGQ
+743 TVFKTCEAGDMKGQ

-772 WREITWQPHGC
+772 WREITWQPHDC

-833 VKCYHNINEGKTF
+833 IKCYHNINEGKTF

-857 NASQRPTFEKAL
+857 NAKQRPTFEKAL

-881 TDQTVL
+881 TNQTVL

-912 SNILVIVKSIGMGF
+912 SNILVIIKSIGMGF

-937 QAEVQNLWN
+937 QEEVQNLWN
-946 ENLVILDTA
+946 ENLIILNTA
-955 KNLGYEV
+955 KKFGYEV

-994 EEKPHIT
+994 EESPHIT

-1008 TLGKYFSKRSK
+1008 TLGKYFSSQSK
-1019 PSQLQDYATNS
+1019 LSQLQDYATNS

-1050 RLCAS
+1050 RLCANKKE
-1055 RRDFVST
+1055 FVST

>member
-1 MVCGQVPRCRRL
+1 MLCGHIPRCRRL

-48 GIVPNKL
+48 GIAPNKL
-55 AKTQQGKYKEVSP
+55 TKTQQGRYKEISP
-68 STIHCFLPGSN
+68 STVHCFLPGSN
-79 SETVKKID
+79 SETVKKIHD
-87 ASILQYFGSHTRRAV
+87 SILQYFGSHTRRAV

-130 LENGRLLEDLRHEG
+130 LENRRLAEDLGHEG

-155 FICLSSRKNGGTGCF
+155 LICLSSRKNGGTGCF
-170 QTEDFRNL
+170 QTEDLHNL

-224 LSRASTT
+224 LSRASAP
-231 RNVSQGSTIT
+231 RNVSQGSAIT
-241 ERARASHLQHQW
+241 GQARASHVQHWW
-253 KQSMSTKL
+253 KQSTSTQL
-261 SRVSTT
+261 NQVSTL

-293 PLRAFI
+293 PLRAFV

-314 TIKLQRFFE
+314 TIKLQKFFE

-339 EAINKLLLLTEV
+339 EAINKLLLITEV
-351 FSKSSASGPNS
+351 FSKSSASGPSS

-375 DIGFSMSMHPVVL
+375 DIGFGMSIHPVVL
-388 KVHEYFD
+388 KVHEHFD
-395 FQVENESTIQD
+395 FQDENELTIQD

-411 LLFEDTFKFI
+411 LLLEDTFKFL

-439 GSSVSEDGTYN
+439 GSSVSKDGTYN
-450 KEDEQCFSLEEINSM
+450 REEEQCFSLEEINSM
-465 ITFIKELKS
+465 ITFIKELKN
-474 LGQFELLFPSSAPKT
+474 LGQFELLFPSSAPKI

-508 VLTVHWLLSSVL
+508 VLTVHWLLSSLL

-530 HINLSEDRRKEE
+530 HTNLFEWKPSQENMNPKQNVPSDFRKNHGALHYSSKTEE
-542 TRETVGIKCQEI
+542 R
-554 NPTLASKFFNFISED
+554 
-569 QHKVFHLRTQCPHGN
+569 QC
-584 SVTEAEQ
+584 S
-591 TLYKIENK
+591 YDK
-599 DTLSHIRHIFTSPQ
+599 DTLSHIRQLFTSPQ
-613 LNLNPQFNPK
+613 LDLNPQFNPK
-623 IRKYYAEVPFDMVTV
+623 IREYYAEVPFDMVTV

-648 CQVHLDDKKGPSI
+648 CHVHLDDKKGPSI

-668 GLNKVVILL
+668 GLNKVIILL
-677 TDDSQPSSE
+677 TDDSQPSPE

-712 GFVQDCGSKI
+712 GFVQ
-722 RPEESC
+722 
-728 GLQPLSHEYLSAISQ
+728 
-743 TVFKTCEAGDTKGQ
+743 
-757 WIVPCLSCSDNRTCD
+757 
-772 WREITWQPHGC
+772 
-783 QYSVLAKPELQRC
+783 
-796 VEGRRILFIGDS
+796 ILFIGDS

-857 NASQRPTFEKAL
+857 NANQRPTFEKAL

-897 NHLQIIQK
+897 NHLLIIQK

-994 EEKPHIT
+994 EERPHIT
-1001 MTLSRHY
+1001 MTLSRRY
-1008 TLGKYFSKRSK
+1008 TRGKYFGSQSK

-1030 QSPYHVRGPINQ
+1030 RSPYHVRGPINQ

-1055 RRDFVST
+1055 KREVVST

>member
-1 MVCGQVPRCRRL
+1 LGDCTHSQSQMAIAVASLPEQPR
-13 CRPRPF
+13 F
-19 LLALVVALCLFCQTL
+19 QEKLF
-34 TPLMTSSILSAVVN
+34 PLR
-48 GIVPNKL
+48 
-55 AKTQQGKYKEVSP
+55 KE
-68 STIHCFLPGSN
+68 H
-79 SETVKKID
+79 
-87 ASILQYFGSHTRRAV
+87 YFGSHTRRAV

-107 AHHETDRQLC
+107 AHHETELC
-117 QRILAKHGYTVTV
+117 QRILTKHGYTVTV
-130 LENGRLLEDLRHEG
+130 LENRRLVEDLRNH
-144 PYHSGMNPWDL
+144 
-155 FICLSSRKNGGTGCF
+155 
-170 QTEDFRNL
+170 
-178 ELFQKVNLL
+178 V
-187 PEIQHFLCRKEGLC
+187 
-201 QITKAFSDLQLPLV
+201 
-215 TPDCSGQPG
+215 
-224 LSRASTT
+224 
-231 RNVSQGSTIT
+231 STI
-241 ERARASHLQHQW
+241 
-253 KQSMSTKL
+253 
-261 SRVSTT
+261 
-267 SDHKDVLKAQDL
+267 SDKDILKAQDL

-299 HSTTTVWHPPKKKHF
+299 HSTATVWHPPKKKHF
-314 TIKLQRFFE
+314 TLKLQRFFE

-339 EAINKLLLLTEV
+339 EAINKLLLITEV
-351 FSKSSASGPNS
+351 FSKSSKLIP
-362 FNQCSQCFQMLTF
+362 FILYFRCSQCFQMLTF
-375 DIGFSMSMHPVVL
+375 DIGFGMSIHPIVL
-388 KVHEYFD
+388 KVHENFD
-395 FQVENESTIQD
+395 FQIENESAIQD

-411 LLFEDTFKFI
+411 LLFEDTFKFL
-421 LSNES
+421 LSDEF

-439 GSSVSEDGTYN
+439 GSSVNKDRTYN
-450 KEDEQCFSLEEINSM
+450 REDEQCFSLEEMNSM
-465 ITFIKELKS
+465 IAFIKELKS
-474 LGQFELLFPSSAPKT
+474 LGQFELLFPSSTPKI
-489 QMLLRDLYRMVDPM
+489 QMLLRDLYRTVDPM

-508 VLTVHWLLSSVL
+508 VLTLHWLLSNVL
-520 QQFQFMNKEA
+520 QQFQLMNKEA
-530 HINLSEDRRKEE
+530 HTNLSD
-542 TRETVGIKCQEI
+542 IK
-554 NPTLASKFFNFISED
+554 NVYKTL
-569 QHKVFHLRTQCPHGN
+569 
-584 SVTEAEQ
+584 
-591 TLYKIENK
+591 NK
-599 DTLSHIRHIFTSPQ
+599 WTIIQIFTSPQ
-613 LNLNPQFNPK
+613 LDLNPQFNPR
-623 IRKYYAEVPFDMVTV
+623 IREYYAEVPFDMVTV

-648 CQVHLDDKKGPSI
+648 CHVHLDDKKGPSI

-668 GLNKVVILL
+668 GLNKVIIVL
-677 TDDSQPSSE
+677 TDDSQPSPE
-686 VVSSYKITIYRE
+686 VVSSYKVTIYRE

-743 TVFKTCEAGDTKGQ
+743 TVLKTCEAGDTKGQ

-783 QYSVLAKPELQRC
+783 RYSVLAKPELQRC

-857 NASQRPTFEKAL
+857 TANQRPTFEKAL

-946 ENLVILDTA
+946 ENLIILDTA

-974 EFLQGKCGCH
+974 EFLRGKCGCH

-994 EEKPHIT
+994 EERPHIT

-1008 TLGKYFSKRSK
+1008 TLGKYFGNQSK

-1055 RRDFVST
+1055 KRQFVST

>member
-19 LLALVVALCLFCQTL
+19 LLALVVTICLFCQTL

-48 GIVPNKL
+48 GIAPNKL
-55 AKTQQGKYKEVSP
+55 TKTQQGRYKEVSP
-68 STIHCFLPGSN
+68 SNTHCFLPGSN
-79 SETVKKID
+79 SQTVKKIND
-87 ASILQYFGSHTRRAV
+87 SILQYFGSHTRRAV

-107 AHHETDRQLC
+107 DHREANRQLW
-117 QRILAKHGYTVTV
+117 QRILTKHGYTVTV
-130 LENGRLLEDLRHEG
+130 LENRRLKEDPRHESH
-144 PYHSGMNPWDL
+144 YRSVTSPWDL
-155 FICLSSRKNGGTGCF
+155 LICLSSRKNDGTGCI
-170 QTEDFRNL
+170 QIDGLHHL

-201 QITKAFSDLQLPLV
+201 QLTKAFSDLQLPVV
-215 TPDCSGQPG
+215 TPECSGQPG
-224 LSRASTT
+224 LSRASATNNT
-231 RNVSQGSTIT
+231 SEGSESADKT
-241 ERARASHLQHQW
+241 HQRYWW
-253 KQSMSTKL
+253 KQS
-261 SRVSTT
+261 T
-267 SDHKDVLKAQDL
+267 SAQLNQIAASQDHKDILKAQDL

-299 HSTTTVWHPPKKKHF
+299 HSTATVWHPPKKKHF
-314 TIKLQRFFE
+314 SVKLQRFFE
-323 IFFRNSSPQQ
+323 IFFKSSSPQQ

-339 EAINKLLLLTEV
+339 EAISKLLLITEV
-351 FSKSSASGPNS
+351 FSESSASGTNP

-375 DIGFSMSMHPVVL
+375 DIGFGTFIYPVVL
-388 KVHEYFD
+388 EVHENFD
-395 FQVENESTIQD
+395 FQDEDESNIQD
-406 QISKE
+406 QTFKE
-411 LLFEDTFKFI
+411 FLFEDTFKFI

-426 STSSFIEALQKIY
+426 ATPSFIKALQKIY
-439 GSSVSEDGTYN
+439 GSTVRKDGTYHR
-450 KEDEQCFSLEEINSM
+450 EDKQCLSLEEINSM

-474 LGQFELLFPSSAPKT
+474 LGQFELVYPSAAPKIQT
-489 QMLLRDLYRMVDPM
+489 LLHDLYHTVGPM
-503 RRLSS
+503 RQLDS
-508 VLTVHWLLSSVL
+508 VLTMHRLLSSL
-520 QQFQFMNKEA
+520 LEQFHFMTKEA
-530 HINLSEDRRKEE
+530 HTNLSEWRSKKNSRNSSQTVTKWLRPRNSSQEYVSPKQNVPYDFRKNHEALLFSSK
-542 TRETVGIKCQEI
+542 TRE
-554 NPTLASKFFNFISED
+554 
-569 QHKVFHLRTQCPHGN
+569 RQC
-584 SVTEAEQ
+584 S
-591 TLYKIENK
+591 YDK
-599 DTLSHIRHIFTSPQ
+599 DTLSHIRQIFTSPQ
-613 LNLNPQFNPK
+613 LDLSPQFNPK
-623 IRKYYAEVPFDMVTV
+623 IKEYYAEVPFDMVTV
-638 KIGAEPSNCQ
+638 KIGAEPFNCQ
-648 CQVHLDDKKGPSI
+648 CQVHLDEKKGPSI

-668 GLNKVVILL
+668 GLNKVIVLV
-677 TDDSQPSSE
+677 TDDSQPGSQ

-712 GFVQDCGSKI
+712 GFVQDCGSRI

-833 VKCYHNINEGKTF
+833 VKSYHNINEGKTF

-857 NASQRPTFEKAL
+857 NANQRPTFEKAL

-897 NHLQIIQK
+897 NHLQIIKK

-912 SNILVIVKSIGMGF
+912 SNILVIIKSIGMGF

-937 QAEVQNLWN
+937 QAELQNLWN

-955 KNLGYEV
+955 KNFGYEV

-994 EEKPHIT
+994 EENPHIT

-1008 TLGKYFSKRSK
+1008 TLGKYFGGRSK
-1019 PSQLQDYATNS
+1019 PSQMQDYASNS
-1030 QSPYHVRGPINQ
+1030 QSPYHVRGPVNQ

-1055 RRDFVST
+1055 KRELVST

>member
-1 MVCGQVPRCRRL
+1 MLCGHIPRCRRL

-48 GIVPNKL
+48 GIAPNKL
-55 AKTQQGKYKEVSP
+55 TKTQQGRYKEISP
-68 STIHCFLPGSN
+68 STVHCFLPGSN
-79 SETVKKID
+79 SETVKKIHD
-87 ASILQYFGSHTRRAV
+87 SILQYFGSHTRRAV

-130 LENGRLLEDLRHEG
+130 LENRRLAEDLGHEG

-155 FICLSSRKNGGTGCF
+155 LICLSSRKNGGTGCF
-170 QTEDFRNL
+170 QTEDLHNL

-224 LSRASTT
+224 LSRASAP
-231 RNVSQGSTIT
+231 RNVSQGSAIT
-241 ERARASHLQHQW
+241 GQARASHVQHWW
-253 KQSMSTKL
+253 KQSTSTQL
-261 SRVSTT
+261 NQVSTL

-314 TIKLQRFFE
+314 TIKLQKFFE

-339 EAINKLLLLTEV
+339 EAINKLLLITEV
-351 FSKSSASGPNS
+351 FSKSSASGPSS

-375 DIGFSMSMHPVVL
+375 DIGFGMSIHPVVL
-388 KVHEYFD
+388 KVHEHFD
-395 FQVENESTIQD
+395 FQDENELTIQD

-411 LLFEDTFKFI
+411 LLLEDTFKFL

-439 GSSVSEDGTYN
+439 GSSVSKDGTYN
-450 KEDEQCFSLEEINSM
+450 REEEQCFSLEEINSM
-465 ITFIKELKS
+465 ITFIKELKN
-474 LGQFELLFPSSAPKT
+474 LGQFELLFPSSAPKI

-508 VLTVHWLLSSVL
+508 VLTVHWLLSSLL

-530 HINLSEDRRKEE
+530 HTNLFEWQPSQENMNPKQNVPSDFRKNHGALHYSSKTEERR
-542 TRETVGIKCQEI
+542 C
-554 NPTLASKFFNFISED
+554 SYD
-569 QHKVFHLRTQCPHGN
+569 
-584 SVTEAEQ
+584 
-591 TLYKIENK
+591 K
-599 DTLSHIRHIFTSPQ
+599 DTLSHIRQLFTSPQ
-613 LNLNPQFNPK
+613 LDLNPQFNPK
-623 IRKYYAEVPFDMVTV
+623 IREYYAEVPFDMVTV

-648 CQVHLDDKKGPSI
+648 CHVHLDDKKGPSI

-668 GLNKVVILL
+668 GLNKVIILL
-677 TDDSQPSSE
+677 TDDSQPSPE

-722 RPEESC
+722 HPEESC

-857 NASQRPTFEKAL
+857 NANQRPTFEKAL

-897 NHLQIIQK
+897 NHLLIIQK

-937 QAEVQNLWN
+937 Q
-946 ENLVILDTA
+946 
-955 KNLGYEV
+955 
-962 VDTFVITMGRYK
+962 
-974 EFLQGKCGCH
+974 
-984 FHEVVKSNPS
+984 VVKSNPS
-994 EEKPHIT
+994 EERPHIT
-1001 MTLSRHY
+1001 MTLSRRY
-1008 TLGKYFSKRSK
+1008 TRGKYFGSQSK

-1030 QSPYHVRGPINQ
+1030 RSPYHVRGPINQ

-1055 RRDFVST
+1055 KREVVST

>member
-48 GIVPNKL
+48 GIAPNKL
-55 AKTQQGKYKEVSP
+55 AKTQRGRYKEVSP

-79 SETVKKID
+79 SETVKKIE
-87 ASILQYFGSHTRRAV
+87 ASILQYFGSHTRRAI

-107 AHHETDRQLC
+107 AHRESDRQLC

-130 LENGRLLEDLRHEG
+130 LENRGLVEELRHEG
-144 PYHSGMNPWDL
+144 PNHSGMNPWDL
-155 FICLSSRKNGGTGCF
+155 FICLSSRKNGGSGCI
-170 QTEDFRNL
+170 QTEDLHNL

-201 QITKAFSDLQLPLV
+201 QIAKAFSDLQLPLV
-215 TPDCSGQPG
+215 TLDCSGQPG

-231 RNVSQGSTIT
+231 RNVSQGSAVT
-241 ERARASHLQHQW
+241 EQAHASRLQHWW

-261 SRVSTT
+261 NQVST
-267 SDHKDVLKAQDL
+267 SDHKDVLKAQDF

-339 EAINKLLLLTEV
+339 EAINKLLLITEV
-351 FSKSSASGPNS
+351 FSKSSASGPSS

-375 DIGFSMSMHPVVL
+375 DIGFGMSIHPVVV
-388 KVHEYFD
+388 KVHENFD
-395 FQVENESTIQD
+395 FQADNESTTQD

-411 LLFEDTFKFI
+411 VLFEDTFKFL

-439 GSSVSEDGTYN
+439 ESSVSKVVLYAKKPVIEAVKRYGL
-450 KEDEQCFSLEEINSM
+450 FSPWLHPL
-465 ITFIKELKS
+465 F
-474 LGQFELLFPSSAPKT
+474 LFPQCNAIIFLFFSIDVMCFRYGLCVFCYIHSGNISTAGNMNPEGSFFLWRILKYCNKY
-489 QMLLRDLYRMVDPM
+489 MSFKSKRWSL
-503 RRLSS
+503 
-508 VLTVHWLLSSVL
+508 L
-520 QQFQFMNKEA
+520 QQDCNQSENRKLLA
-530 HINLSEDRRKEE
+530 VSVYLSA
-542 TRETVGIKCQEI
+542 
-554 NPTLASKFFNFISED
+554 LHYSSKTGEG
-569 QHKVFHLRTQCPHGN
+569 QC
-584 SVTEAEQ
+584 S
-591 TLYKIENK
+591 YDK
-599 DTLSHIRHIFTSPQ
+599 DTLSHIRQIFTSPQ
-613 LNLNPQFNPK
+613 LDLNPQFNPK
-623 IRKYYAEVPFDMVTV
+623 IREYYAEVPFDMVTV

-648 CQVHLDDKKGPSI
+648 CHVHLDNKKGPSI

-668 GLNKVVILL
+668 GLNKVIIFL
-677 TDDSQPSSE
+677 TDDSQPSPE
-686 VVSSYKITIYRE
+686 IVSSYRITIYRE

-728 GLQPLSHEYLSAISQ
+728 GLQPLSREYLSAISQ

-772 WREITWQPHGC
+772 WRAITWQPHGC
-783 QYSVLAKPELQRC
+783 RHSVLAKPELQRC

-857 NASQRPTFEKAL
+857 NANQRPTFEKAL

-905 VLNRENL
+905 VLSRENL

-946 ENLVILDTA
+946 ENLIILDTA

-994 EEKPHIT
+994 EERPHIT
-1001 MTLSRHY
+1001 MTLSGHY
-1008 TLGKYFSKRSK
+1008 TLGKYFGSQSTA
-1019 PSQLQDYATNS
+1019 SQLQDYASNS

-1050 RLCAS
+1050 RLCA
-1055 RRDFVST
+1055 RKREFVST

>member
-19 LLALVVALCLFCQTL
+19 LLALVVAICLFCQTL
-34 TPLMTSSILSAVVN
+34 TPLMTSSILSAMVN
-48 GIVPNKL
+48 GIAHSKL
-55 AKTQQGKYKEVSP
+55 TKTQQGRYKEVSP
-68 STIHCFLPGSN
+68 SNTHCFLPGSN
-79 SETVKKID
+79 SQTVKKID
-87 ASILQYFGSHTRRAV
+87 DSILQYFGSRTRRAV

-107 AHHETDRQLC
+107 AHRKTDRQLC
-117 QRILAKHGYTVTV
+117 QRILARHGYTVTV
-130 LENGRLLEDLRHEG
+130 LENRRLMEDPRHEG
-144 PYHSGMNPWDL
+144 AYHSGISPWDL
-155 FICLSSRKNGGTGCF
+155 LICLPSRKSDGTGCI
-170 QTEDFRNL
+170 QIDDLNHI

-187 PEIQHFLCRKEGLC
+187 PEIRHFLCRKEGLC
-201 QITKAFSDLQLPLV
+201 QITKAFSDLQLPV
-215 TPDCSGQPG
+215 ITPECSSQPG
-224 LSRASTT
+224 LSSASATSS
-231 RNVSQGSTIT
+231 VSQGNESTDKT
-241 ERARASHLQHQW
+241 HTAHLQYWW
-253 KQSMSTKL
+253 KQSMSAEL
-261 SRVSTT
+261 NQVSA
-267 SDHKDVLKAQDL
+267 SPDHKDILKAQDL

-299 HSTTTVWHPPKKKHF
+299 HSTTTVWHPPKKKRF
-314 TIKLQRFFE
+314 SIKLQRFFE
-323 IFFRNSSPQQ
+323 IFFSSSPQQ

-339 EAINKLLLLTEV
+339 EAISKLLHTEV
-351 FSKSSASGPNS
+351 FSESSASGPNS
-362 FNQCSQCFQMLTF
+362 FISKCSQCFQMLTF
-375 DIGFSMSMHPVVL
+375 DGFGTTIYPIVL
-388 KVHEYFD
+388 EVHENFD
-395 FQVENESTIQD
+395 FQDEDVNIQD
-406 QISKE
+406 QTFKE
-411 LLFEDTFKFI
+411 LLFEDTFKFL

-426 STSSFIEALQKIY
+426 STYSFMEALQNIY
-439 GSSVSEDGTYN
+439 RSAVRKDGTYH
-450 KEDEQCFSLEEINSM
+450 KEDEQCLSLEEINSM
-465 ITFIKELKS
+465 TTFIKELKN
-474 LGQFELLFPSSAPKT
+474 LGQFELLFPSSAPKIQT
-489 QMLLRDLYRMVDPM
+489 FLHDLYHIVDPM
-503 RRLSS
+503 RRLGS
-508 VLTVHWLLSSVL
+508 VLTLHWLLSSL
-520 QQFQFMNKEA
+520 LEQFQFMTKEA
-530 HINLSEDRRKEE
+530 HTNLSEWRSKENSRNSSRTVMKSLQPRKSSQENASPKQNIPSDFSKN
-542 TRETVGIKCQEI
+542 RE
-554 NPTLASKFFNFISED
+554 D
-569 QHKVFHLRTQCPHGN
+569 
-584 SVTEAEQ
+584 
-591 TLYKIENK
+591 K
-599 DTLSHIRHIFTSPQ
+599 DTLSHIRQIFTNPQ
-613 LNLNPQFNPK
+613 LDLNPQFNPK
-623 IRKYYAEVPFDMVTV
+623 IKEYYAEVPFDMVTV
-638 KIGAEPSNCQ
+638 KIGAEPSNCH
-648 CQVHLDDKKGPSI
+648 CLHLDEKKGPSV

-668 GLNKVVILL
+668 GLNKVVILV
-677 TDDSQPSSE
+677 TDDLQPSPQ

-712 GFVQDCGSKI
+712 GFVQDCGSRI

-783 QYSVLAKPELQRC
+783 RYSVLAKPELQRC

-817 IERVNKTLQE
+817 IQRVNKTLQE

-833 VKCYHNINEGKTF
+833 VKSYHNINEGKTF

-857 NASQRPTFEKAL
+857 NANQRPTFEKAL

-905 VLNRENL
+905 VLKRENL
-912 SNILVIVKSIGMGF
+912 SNILVIIKSIGMGF

-937 QAEVQNLWN
+937 QAEMQNLWN
-946 ENLVILDTA
+946 ENLIILDTA
-955 KNLGYEV
+955 KNFGYEV

-994 EEKPHIT
+994 EESPHIT

-1008 TLGKYFSKRSK
+1008 TLGKYFGSQSK
-1019 PSQLQDYATNS
+1019 PSQLQDYTTNS

-1055 RRDFVST
+1055 KRELVSM

>member
-1 MVCGQVPRCRRL
+1 MVCGQAPRCRRL

-19 LLALVVALCLFCQTL
+19 VVALVVAVCLFCQTL
-34 TPLMTSSILSAVVN
+34 TPLMTGGFLSALVN
-48 GIVPNKL
+48 GISPSKQT
-55 AKTQQGKYKEVSP
+55 KTQRGRYKEVST
-68 STIHCFLPGSN
+68 STTRCFLPVSN
-79 SETVKKID
+79 LHTVKKIED
-87 ASILQYFGSHTRRAV
+87 SILQYFGSHTRRAV

-107 AHHETDRQLC
+107 AHSKTERRIC
-117 QRILAKHGYTVTV
+117 QRILAQHGYTVTV
-130 LENGRLLEDLRHEG
+130 LENVRLAGAPKYEGHNHSDL
-144 PYHSGMNPWDL
+144 SSWDL
-155 FICLSSRKNGGTGCF
+155 LICLSSRKSDGSSCF
-170 QTEDFRNL
+170 QIDDFHHL
-178 ELFQKVNLL
+178 KLFQKVNLL

-201 QITKAFSDLQLPLV
+201 EITKAFSELYLPIV
-215 TPDCSGQPG
+215 TPECSDQPG
-224 LSRASTT
+224 LSKASTT
-231 RNVSQGSTIT
+231 SKMSQSWRSSDKTRT
-241 ERARASHLQHQW
+241 AHLQHLWNQTNSA
-253 KQSMSTKL
+253 QLNQL
-261 SRVSTT
+261 SAPP
-267 SDHKDVLKAQDL
+267 DHRDILKAQDL

-299 HSTTTVWHPPKKKHF
+299 HSTGTVWHPPKKHF
-314 TIKLQRFFE
+314 SVKLQRFFE
-323 IFFRNSSPQQ
+323 MFFRSSSPQQ

-339 EAINKLLLLTEV
+339 EAISKLLLITEV
-351 FSKSSASGPNS
+351 FSESSASGPNS
-362 FNQCSQCFQMLTF
+362 FSQCSRCFQMLTF
-375 DIGFSMSMHPVVL
+375 DIGFNTSIYPVVL
-388 KVHEYFD
+388 EVHDNFD
-395 FQVENESTIQD
+395 FQDEDESSIQD
-406 QISKE
+406 QTFRE
-411 LLFEDTFKFI
+411 FLFEDTFKF
-421 LSNES
+421 LMRNET
-426 STSSFIEALQKIY
+426 STSSFIEALQNIY
-439 GSSVSEDGTYN
+439 GSIMSKNGSYQ
-450 KEDEQCFSLEEINSM
+450 KEDEQCLSLEEVNSIN
-465 ITFIKELKS
+465 TFVKELKN
-474 LGQFELLFPSSAPKT
+474 LGQFELLFPSSAPHIQT
-489 QMLLRDLYRMVDPM
+489 LLHDLYHMVDPM
-503 RRLSS
+503 RRLGS
-508 VLTVHWLLSSVL
+508 VLTVHWLLSSL
-520 QQFQFMNKEA
+520 LEKFQFMTKES
-530 HINLSEDRRKEE
+530 HPNLAEWRSRKSSRKSPQAVMKWLKPRNSSPENDNIKQSAPFDLKKNHE
-542 TRETVGIKCQEI
+542 ALHYSSNTRE
-554 NPTLASKFFNFISED
+554 
-569 QHKVFHLRTQCPHGN
+569 RQC
-584 SVTEAEQ
+584 SFD
-591 TLYKIENK
+591 K
-599 DTLSHIRHIFTSPQ
+599 DTLSHIRQIFTSPQ
-613 LNLNPQFNPK
+613 LDLNPQFNPRIK
-623 IRKYYAEVPFDMVTV
+623 EYYTEVPFDVVTV

-648 CQVHLDDKKGPSI
+648 GHVHLDDKKGPSI

-668 GLNKVVILL
+668 GLNKVVLL
-677 TDDSQPSSE
+677 VTDDSQPSPQI
-686 VVSSYKITIYRE
+686 VNSYKITIYRE

-712 GFVQDCGSKI
+712 GFVQDCGSRI

-728 GLQPLSHEYLSAISQ
+728 GLQPLSHEYLSTMSQ
-743 TVFKTCEAGDTKGQ
+743 TVFKTCETGDTRGQ

-783 QYSVLAKPELQRC
+783 QYSVLARPELQKC

-817 IERVNKTLQE
+817 IERVNETLQE

-857 NASQRPTFEKAL
+857 SANERPTFEKAL

-912 SNILVIVKSIGMGF
+912 SNILVIIKSIGMGF

-937 QAEVQNLWN
+937 QKEVQKLWN

-955 KNLGYEV
+955 KNYGYEV

-994 EEKPHIT
+994 EESPHAT

-1008 TLGKYFSKRSK
+1008 TLRKFISTQSKS
-1019 PSQLQDYATNS
+1019 SQLQDYATNS

-1050 RLCAS
+1050 RLCA
-1055 RRDFVST
+1055 RKRELVSK